1 MRKLIVLT
9 LAFMAFGLYESRH
22 PHKVAV
28 SADSEAVSAD
38 SDEVS
43 DRCGEMKA
51 ELEKIKAEL
60 NRLENLVSPPVG

>member
-1 MRKLIVLT
+1 
-9 LAFMAFGLYESRH
+9 MAFGLYESRY

-28 SADSEAVSAD
+28 SADSE
-38 SDEVS
+38 EVS

>member
-9 LAFMAFGLYESRH
+9 LAFMAFGLYESRY

-28 SADSEAVSAD
+28 SADSE
-38 SDEVS
+38 EVS

>member
-28 SADSEAVSAD
+28 RADSE
-38 SDEVS
+38 EVS